1 VRTRLVLIPVVA
13 LGAGD
18 RPDLVGQRVIQEF
31 GYALA
36 PTSMT
41 EAT

>member
-1 VRTRLVLIPVVA
+1 MRTRLVPLIPVVA

-36 PTSMT
+36 SMT
-41 EAT
+41 EAP